1 MGTDNVT
8 AMFSQNLDENDNIE
22 LQNTDSDSQEI
33 SIKNLKDLK
42 YDNGN

>member
-33 SIKNLKDLK
+33 WIKNLKDLK